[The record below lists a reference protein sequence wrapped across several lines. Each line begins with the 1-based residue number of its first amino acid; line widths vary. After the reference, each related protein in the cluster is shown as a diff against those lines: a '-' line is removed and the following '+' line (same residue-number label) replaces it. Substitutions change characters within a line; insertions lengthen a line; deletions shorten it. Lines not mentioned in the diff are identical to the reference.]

1 MNWTLFA
8 TIIAQIDA
16 PVASAVN
23 AMFGALI
30 SYVEPAFRAALIGYV
45 TFRLLQEA
53 IAPRAEPWNVAV
65 MTLMKGAA
73 VYSFLLGAGAYGHYV
88 QALFM
93 DGLPNEITRVVSSAV
108 GNAPIT
114 SNAFDQVWG
123 GAWAA
128 GLAVYK
134 ELPRFAIALQ
144 MVVVLYW
151 AAALIGTAIG
161 CLVWEI
167 PRILLAVLV
176 GTGPLFGILLVFRP
190 LTGIAS
196 RWLAGMLACVILQ
209 VFVVALLTL
218 IISAENTLL
227 SQIASSVA
235 GSSGGWN
242 AANEMDQ
249 LKMLAG
255 GALLFGMLG
264 YIAKQLPSA
273 AQTIAGGLHLYTDMA
288 MHAGL
293 NAVGR
298 AGQTIAATGR
308 AMLGSSPTSAG
319 SSGGSVRQVATTVA
333 TRVPGASLSVRRP

>member
-114 SNAFDQVWG
+114 TSECSSNHRGRPAPLYGYGDACWPECR
-123 GAWAA
+123 WACRSDDRRHRTGNA
-128 GLAVYK
+128 
-134 ELPRFAIALQ
+134 R
-144 MVVVLYW
+144 
-151 AAALIGTAIG
+151 
-161 CLVWEI
+161 LV
-167 PRILLAVLV
+167 P
-176 GTGPLFGILLVFRP
+176 
-190 LTGIAS
+190 
-196 RWLAGMLACVILQ
+196 
-209 VFVVALLTL
+209 
-218 IISAENTLL
+218 
-227 SQIASSVA
+227 
-235 GSSGGWN
+235 
-242 AANEMDQ
+242 NE
-249 LKMLAG
+249 
-255 GALLFGMLG
+255 
-264 YIAKQLPSA
+264 
-273 AQTIAGGLHLYTDMA
+273 
-288 MHAGL
+288 
-293 NAVGR
+293 
-298 AGQTIAATGR
+298 
-308 AMLGSSPTSAG
+308 
-319 SSGGSVRQVATTVA
+319 
-333 TRVPGASLSVRRP
+333 RR